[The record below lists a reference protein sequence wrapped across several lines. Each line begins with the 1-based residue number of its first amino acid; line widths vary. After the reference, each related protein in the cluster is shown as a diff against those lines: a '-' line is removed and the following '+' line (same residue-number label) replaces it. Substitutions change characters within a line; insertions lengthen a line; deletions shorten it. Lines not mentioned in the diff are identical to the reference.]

1 MLGMDR
7 FETESLALL
16 PGQRVRAR
24 ILSHEAWGVPA
35 QIIGHEHVGASV
47 DMIEQFGR
55 ALDEQELEA
64 IYPPVGTIIDAVV
77 EQVRRMDPPAW
88 VRLSIRPRDLKL
100 FRWPCGFCGELVT
113 LSPGGGGLILDVRS
127 NDGPGSH
134 TVISH
139 RECLADRLHPDEA
152 GERARALKVGKE
164 KKSLASACSASARG
178 LAVWPLRADTTVR
191 GRLSSWRREV
201 CGLRWPAGLGLL
213 TGQLLRMVTG
223 AGPGCCGHGGWP
235 GGPGRP
241 ACRSWRVMVFS
252 RPGVRRRP
260 VAPCVST

>member
-1 MLGMDR
+1 MTDQAADLIIVAR
-7 FETESLALL
+7 TVHTLA
-16 PGQRVRAR
+16 GDA
-24 ILSHEAWGVPA
+24 
-35 QIIGHEHVGASV
+35 
-47 DMIEQFGR
+47 
-55 ALDEQELEA
+55 
-64 IYPPVGTIIDAVV
+64 PPVTTLAV
-77 EQVRRMDPPAW
+77 
-88 VRLSIRPRDLKL
+88 RDG
-100 FRWPCGFCGELVT
+100 RIAATAGPGDRGELT
-113 LSPGGGGLILDVRS
+113 AAWR
-127 NDGPGSH
+127 GPG
-134 TVISH
+134 TVIF
-139 RECLADRLHPDEA
+139 DEP
-152 GERARALKVGKE
+152 
-164 KKSLASACSASARG
+164 G
-178 LAVWPLRADTTVR
+178 LVVLPAFVDTTVR